1 MDNFGFSALLP
12 FIISIFFLIWKDD
25 VIFPLIGGL
34 FLGSILL
41 SKFNPFLGFLNITG
55 ILIADAVTNN
65 LNIFIIVMIVEVLLL
80 FSLLSRGGFIHT
92 FRKTLSKKKLTRNR
106 LEYIISLSNL
116 ALFIDRHF
124 SALMSGVFTK
134 PFANQKRLSPE
145 KHSYLVNTISSS
157 LSTIIPFTTL
167 TPIIILSIGA
177 AFTSL
182 GIGYSPVKAFYK
194 SLPYQY
200 FNIFSLFIVLSTLLL
215 KRDILFMAKYNL
227 QEDEAIRP
235 FNIDNTIS
243 FGLNVN
249 TKKQQNFRTMIYGMA
264 GTFTL
269 IFGIIISGLVLKRHG
284 YNELIILNIQNLH
297 LIFISG
303 IFTGIIFIIL
313 YSMFSKIETYSQFR
327 EKKSGIAYT
336 LLLTFIYI
344 ILSMSLKSLAEKL
357 GFSSSLIGSLDGGAT
372 LSSTIPMIFFL
383 FSSLISFLS
392 GSTLFTVST
401 VIPLAIR
408 LISMSMTDPLIVNN
422 LGFATIGSVLSGATF
437 GDINSPYS
445 LTFIIST
452 ASAETSVSRHF
463 KSQIS
468 YSLLSLFV
476 TVIFG
481 YLLILLGIKPYLS
494 ISSGLLVI
502 AGVFFLGTNGS
513 QVIKKIKKLI

>member
-1 MDNFGFSALLP
+1 LDNFGLAALVP
-12 FIISIFFLIWKDD
+12 FIIGIFFLIWKDD

-55 ILIADAVTNN
+55 VLVVDALTNN
-65 LNIFIIVMIVEVLLL
+65 LNIFIIFMIVEVLLL
-80 FSLLSRGGFIHT
+80 FSLLSRGGFIYT
-92 FRKTLSKKKLTRNR
+92 FRKLLSKKNFTKNR
-106 LEYIISLSNL
+106 LEYIISASNC

-124 SALMSGVFTK
+124 SALLSGVFTK
-134 PFANQKRLSPE
+134 PFANQKKLSPE

-182 GIGYSPVKAFYK
+182 GISYSPIKAFYK

-200 FNIFSLFIVLSTLLL
+200 FNIFALFIVLSTLLL
-215 KRDILFMAKYNL
+215 KKDILLMAKFDLSGGGTSNSS
-227 QEDEAIRP
+227 
-235 FNIDNTIS
+235 NTNTTIS

-249 TKKQQNFRTMIYGMA
+249 VKKQQNFRTMLYGMA
-264 GTFTL
+264 GTFSL
-269 IFGIIISGLVLKRHG
+269 IFGIIIGGFILKRHG
-284 YNELIILNIQNLH
+284 YNKLIILNILNHH
-297 LIFISG
+297 LIFISAL
-303 IFTGIIFIIL
+303 FTGIIFIIL

-327 EKKSGIAYT
+327 EKKGGIAYP
-336 LLLTFIYI
+336 LLLTLFYI
-344 ILSMSLKSLAEKL
+344 ILSMSLESLAEKL
-357 GFSSSLIGSLDGGAT
+357 GFSASLIGSLHRGAT

-392 GSTLFTVST
+392 GSTLFTVTT
-401 VIPLAIR
+401 VTPLAIR

-422 LGFATIGSVLSGATF
+422 LLFATIGSVLSGATF

-445 LTFIIST
+445 LTFIISAAT
-452 ASAETSVSRHF
+452 AETSVSRHF

-468 YSLLSLFV
+468 YSLVSFV
-476 TVIFG
+476 ITVIFG

-502 AGVFFLGTNGS
+502 AGVFFLSTNGI